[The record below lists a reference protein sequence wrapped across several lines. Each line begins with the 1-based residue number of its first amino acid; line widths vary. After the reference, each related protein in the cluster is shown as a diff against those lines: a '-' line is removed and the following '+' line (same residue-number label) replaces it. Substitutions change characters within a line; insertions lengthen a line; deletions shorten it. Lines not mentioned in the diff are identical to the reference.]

1 MNSWKLRKQLFK
13 GWNFVLNDSQEVFD
27 YQLHGDKSKREYL
40 PTNLQDLQIIN
51 KEAAIS
57 GVIKLQ
63 FPREVRPPVQ

>member
-1 MNSWKLRKQLFK
+1 MNSWKLCKQLFK
-13 GWNFVLNDSQEVFD
+13 GWNLALNDSQEAFD

-57 GVIKLQ
+57 GGIKLQ
-63 FPREVRPPVQ
+63 LPREVRPPVQ